1 MIYCTGVVKSYG
13 NVRVLKGA
21 DLELE
26 AGKVASIMGSSGAGK
41 STLLHLI
48 GTLDKPDE
56 GKILLNDKDVF
67 SLSHKQLALFRN
79 RSIGFIFQ
87 FHHLLPE
94 LTALENVSLPGFIAG
109 SDEAEVNK
117 RAKHLL
123 DFLGLSHRLD
133 HKPSELSG
141 GEQQR
146 VALARALINSPK
158 ILLADEPT
166 GNLDQ
171 QNAKEVLGLLLQIR
185 NEMQMT
191 LLIVTHDPEIASKA
205 EINFFMK
212 DGLIFRH

>member
-1 MIYCTGVVKSYG
+1 
-13 NVRVLKGA
+13 
-21 DLELE
+21 
-26 AGKVASIMGSSGAGK
+26 
-41 STLLHLI
+41 
-48 GTLDKPDE
+48 LDKPDE

-109 SDEAEVNK
+109 SDEAVVNK